1 MPDINDLRRARKA
14 AADKMEQTAQALSDL
29 EAKDDTKTEDLTA
42 AQEAF
47 DAAQSAFDKAHKAV
61 ERAEQVEAAQAS
73 AAAPVEPTATGGQG
87 AGGTGAPAAAAE
99 PGLRFA
105 RMMRTIAAADG
116 NMREAR
122 AIADENGDGAL
133 FANQNV
139 TTNTSGGFLVPE
151 DVADEVIELLRP
163 QSVVIGMGVRV
174 IPLPNG
180 NLTTN
185 RRKTGAN
192 FGYGEENDDIAK
204 TGYTYGQMK
213 LSVKKLTGLIPISN
227 DLLRFSSTAVDRM
240 IRDDM
245 LADAG
250 QAMDR
255 NFLRGSGVNSGP
267 LGLRFQ
273 LVDTDA
279 AATNILTMTAAPD
292 IQKVDNDLG
301 RMELALAN
309 ANIPVL
315 GAHWIGSPR
324 TANYLR
330 NLRDGNGNKV
340 YPEMSDG
347 RLRNKPFHETT
358 EIPDNLGGGTESEL
372 MLVAPRHVV
381 VGEANGINIAMSA
394 EAAYKDENLDMQ
406 SAFSRDE
413 TLMRMIMQHDIGLRH
428 LTAVSIMTGLTW
440 GA

>member
-1 MPDINDLRRARKA
+1 
-14 AADKMEQTAQALSDL
+14 
-29 EAKDDTKTEDLTA
+29 
-42 AQEAF
+42 
-47 DAAQSAFDKAHKAV
+47 
-61 ERAEQVEAAQAS
+61 
-73 AAAPVEPTATGGQG
+73 
-87 AGGTGAPAAAAE
+87 
-99 PGLRFA
+99 
-105 RMMRTIAAADG
+105 MMRTIAAADG

>member
-14 AADKMEQTAQALSDL
+14 AADQMEQTATALSDL
-29 EAKDDTKTEDLTA
+29 EANEDASADDLA
-42 AQEAF
+42 
-47 DAAQSAFDKAHKAV
+47 AAQSAFDDAQAAFDKAHNAV

-73 AAAPVEPTATGGQG
+73 AAAPIEPAGQA
-87 AGGTGAPAAAAE
+87 AGRTTAPAVVAE

-105 RMMRTIAAADG
+105 HMMRTVAAAGG
-116 NMREAR
+116 NMRDAVTLAE
-122 AIADENGDGAL
+122 ENGDGAL

-139 TTNTSGGFLVPE
+139 TTNTSGGFFVPE

-204 TGYTYGQMK
+204 TGYDYGQMK
-213 LSVKKLTGLIPISN
+213 LSVKKLSGLIPISN

-250 QAMDR
+250 VAMDR
-255 NFLRGSGVNSGP
+255 NFLRSKGHNSSP

-273 LVDTDA
+273 LANTSA

-292 IQKVDNDLG
+292 VQKVDNDLG
-301 RMELALAN
+301 RMELALSN
-309 ANIPVL
+309 ANVRVI
-315 GAHWIGSPR
+315 GAHWIMSPR
-324 TANYLR
+324 SANFLR

-347 RLRNKPFHETT
+347 RLRNKPVHETT
-358 EIPDNLGGGTESEL
+358 EIPDNLGGGTASEI
-372 MLVAPRHVV
+372 MLVAPSHVV
-381 VGEANGINIAMSA
+381 VGEANGINIAMSS
-394 EAAYKDENLDMQ
+394 EAAYKDENLAMQ
-406 SAFSRDE
+406 SAFGRDE

-428 LTAVSIMTGLTW
+428 LAALSVLTGVTW